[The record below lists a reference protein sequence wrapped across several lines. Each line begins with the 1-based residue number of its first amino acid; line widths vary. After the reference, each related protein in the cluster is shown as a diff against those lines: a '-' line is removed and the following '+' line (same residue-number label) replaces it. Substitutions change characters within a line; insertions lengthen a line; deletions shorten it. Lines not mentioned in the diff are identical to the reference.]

1 MKNRVIT
8 ISREFG
14 SGGRTIGKRV
24 AAELGLPC
32 YDKEL
37 LQKIAEES
45 GFPEQYIADAGEYA
59 PGGFLSNAF
68 SHHGTTPNNADYL
81 WKIQFKI
88 ISQLA
93 QQGPCVIV
101 GRCADYVLRDQA
113 DCLRVFIH
121 ADLPFRAE
129 RIVREY
135 GERAESPEQRLKDK
149 DKRRA
154 AYHRFYTDMKW
165 GHAQNYDVTLN
176 SGTLGIDKCVEIL
189 TSLYGTI
196 PAKGTGSSR

>member
-24 AAELGLPC
+24 AEELGIPC
-32 YDKEL
+32 YDNEL
-37 LQKIAEES
+37 LTKIAQDS
-45 GFPEQYIADAGEYA
+45 GFHENYIQEAGEYA

-68 SHHGTTPNNADYL
+68 SHRGSGPNNADYL
-81 WKIQFKI
+81 WKIQYNI
-88 ISQLA
+88 ISELA
-93 QQGPCVIV
+93 EKGSCVIV
-101 GRCADYVLRDQA
+101 GRCADYILRDKA

-121 ADLPFRAE
+121 ADLKFRAA

-135 GERAESPEQRLKDK
+135 GERPESPEQRLKDK

-165 GHAQNYDVTLN
+165 GHAQNYDLTLN
-176 SGTLGIDKCVEIL
+176 SGTLGIGQCVDIIKA
-189 TSLYGTI
+189 LY
-196 PAKGTGSSR
+196 